1 MKHGRLK
8 APPAERLIF
17 WSIAFLLLSQMT
29 WWITLQVR
37 ESRQLQLAKI
47 DRMRAARTEAWQMD
61 SMEVL
66 QTKLRPDSGSSSSG
80 SVEGRI
86 IQQYTPLFYRKQA
99 IEGRFPYIAVV
110 PTPIEDDDPM
120 LLDSAA
126 YLTVRRDVLVTMD
139 RERTFALWRTAG
151 QGALMAAAVL
161 FGMAYIFRKL
171 NAELELKLQQRNFI
185 ASVTHE
191 LKTPITSLRIWVE
204 TLFTRDLSEAQKAR
218 IQFLTDGDFH
228 RLTELVSN
236 LLEVAR
242 ADAGQ
247 LEITTQ
253 LLDLEPCIRSI
264 CESMDNR
271 LGPGQLGLKL
281 ELSPNIWVMVDPK
294 RLGTV
299 IENLLSNAFKYA
311 SEPRSTTVTL
321 DGNRE
326 ECFIVIADRGHGIH
340 PRNIPRLFQRFYRVG
355 DEMTRAVPGTGLG
368 LFLCREIIQ
377 RHDGEIRV
385 SSLGPGLGT
394 TFTIR
399 LPRLPM

>member
-1 MKHGRLK
+1 
-8 APPAERLIF
+8 
-17 WSIAFLLLSQMT
+17 
-29 WWITLQVR
+29 
-37 ESRQLQLAKI
+37 
-47 DRMRAARTEAWQMD
+47 MD
-61 SMEVL
+61 SQEVL
-66 QTKLRPDSGSSSSG
+66 QTKVRPDPSSATSGA
-80 SVEGRI
+80 VEGRI
-86 IQQYTPLFYRKQA
+86 IQYYTPLFYRKQA
-99 IEGRFPYIAVV
+99 IENRFPYIAVV
-110 PTPIEDDDPM
+110 PAPVEDDDPI

-126 YLTVRRDVLVTMD
+126 HLTVRRDVLIAMD
-139 RERTFALWRTAG
+139 RERTLALWRTAG
-151 QGALMAAAVL
+151 QATLMAAAVL
-161 FGMAYIFRKL
+161 FGMVYIYRKL

-191 LKTPITSLRIWVE
+191 LKTPIASLRIWIE

-218 IQFLTDGDFH
+218 IQFLTDGDLQ
-228 RLTELVSN
+228 RLTELVNN

-253 LLDLEPCIRSI
+253 PLDLEPWLRSV

-271 LGPGQLGLKL
+271 FGGQLGLKL
-281 ELSPNIWVMVDPK
+281 ELSSGIFAMADPK
-294 RLGTV
+294 RLATV
-299 IENLLSNAFKYA
+299 VENLLSNAYKYA

-321 DGNRE
+321 DGDME
-326 ECFIVIADRGHGIH
+326 DCFIVVSDRGHGIH
-340 PRNIPRLFQRFYRVG
+340 PRNLPRLFQRFYRVG

-377 RHDGEIRV
+377 RHDGEIRAA
-385 SSLGPGLGT
+385 SLGPGLGT